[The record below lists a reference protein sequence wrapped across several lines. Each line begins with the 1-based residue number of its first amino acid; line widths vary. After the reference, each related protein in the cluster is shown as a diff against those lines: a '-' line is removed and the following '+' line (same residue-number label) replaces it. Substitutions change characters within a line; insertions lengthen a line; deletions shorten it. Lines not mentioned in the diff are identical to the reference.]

1 MASSIGIDGLISG
14 MKTSD
19 IIDQLIAVEG
29 NQQKLLASK
38 KTGLQSVVTAMQ
50 SLNTK
55 VASLATASTAA
66 LKADSWK
73 ATTATA
79 SSTAVTATTT
89 AEAQPS
95 SVTLTV
101 DKLAA
106 SQSTL
111 YTLPTSYTD
120 AKPTF
125 TLTSGGESKT
135 ITALSSHI
143 GDIVAAFN
151 AEGTGVTASA
161 VNIGTADAPVY
172 KLQLTGKGTG
182 QDSSFTL
189 AATNPNDGTTLTK
202 QDLRPASD
210 AEVTLWPGTA
220 GETKVKSATNSFK
233 GLLSGVD
240 LTVSKAGTEQVTVT
254 VARSSAAMST
264 LASNLVTNLNAVLGD
279 ISDRTKPASST
290 AADGSAILTGGLF
303 SGNTSIR
310 LLQQS
315 LLAAGSTSSPGTSA
329 ASIGMILNKDG
340 TFTFDAAKFATA
352 YADDPDGV
360 QKVVQS
366 IATKLEDAAT
376 TASDAKEGT
385 LTSQVTSMQSEVKD
399 LTDRIA
405 GWDDR
410 LAMRRATLTKTY
422 TAMEVSMSKMQST
435 SNFLTQQLAQLNA
448 NASS

>member
-55 VASLATASTAA
+55 VASLATASAAA

-111 YTLPTSYTD
+111 YGLPTSYTD
-120 AKPTF
+120 ATPTF
-125 TLTSGGESKT
+125 TLTSGGDTTT
-135 ITALSSHI
+135 ITALSTHI

-161 VNIGTADAPVY
+161 VNVGTVDEPLY
-172 KLQLTGKGTG
+172 KLQLTGQDTG
-182 QDSSFTL
+182 KDSKFTL
-189 AATNPNDGTTLTK
+189 VATNPNDGTGLIE
-202 QDLRPASD
+202 QELRAASD
-210 AEVTLWPGTA
+210 AQVTLWPGTP
-220 GETKVKSATNSFK
+220 GQTTVKSATNSFK

-240 LTVSKAGTEQVTVT
+240 LTVSKAGTEEVTVT

-264 LASNLVTNLNAVLGD
+264 LASNLVSNLNAVLGD
-279 ISDRTKPASST
+279 ISDRTKPTNGT

-315 LLAAGSTSSPGTSA
+315 LLAAGSTSAPGTSA
-329 ASIGMILNKDG
+329 ASVGMILNKDG
-340 TFTFDAAKFATA
+340 TFTFDSAKFATA
-352 YADDPDGV
+352 YAEDPDGV

-366 IATKLEDAAT
+366 IAAKLEDAAT
-376 TASDAKEGT
+376 TASDPKDGT
-385 LTSQVTSMQSEVKD
+385 LTSQVTDMQSEVKD

-410 LAMRRATLTKTY
+410 LAMRRATLVKTY

-448 NASS
+448 NNAS